1 MAMTISR
8 LIRFSVSP
16 SLLLSVLITASA
28 QPLPDEPPGR
38 WQLEALT
45 LKDQSQIRGLI
56 QSQTAAEIDF
66 AQVIQPP
73 GKPMYAVI
81 RVIPRTSVTKIERLD
96 EAEHLALFRRIALFR
111 NRAVIE
117 AGRMDQL
124 ELTSQSAGGSRVLHY
139 AGPWFELT
147 STADDE
153 QTRRCLVR
161 IEQFFRA
168 YRTLL
173 PPRIAQPKPLRVQLF
188 GSLDQ
193 YRDRLR
199 DLNLDLENAALY
211 SPREATILAASDLN
225 LFAERLAQ
233 VRREH
238 ERVRKDLARLDDGHE
253 QKLATLADELK
264 AAGYTP
270 DEIRAEQRQR
280 KASWKKELETTLA
293 TNVQRERSAEQKFD
307 VVTDK
312 MFRSLAHES
321 FHAWLDT
328 FVYPHDRHDGRR
340 PELERAGGELTR
352 PASGVRLQRRAA
364 TRPPERNARRRLHGV
379 RQPPLRDTQR
389 APGDP
394 VDGRRRLV
402 LGARARCVPL
412 HDGHPGDA
420 NVRARVRGGR
430 WRRPHVRRVGG
441 LPRRRLVH
449 REPHRHDDLARRR
462 DVDARAVGDRRS
474 LRSRPLPSRDRGQP
488 GSAGA
493 ARAGLPFDPRRLCQ
507 RRDVRRNRRLPDDIK
522 GRRPHVVEAAAS
534 HC

>member
-1 MAMTISR
+1 MGFNAKSQRRKDAKEGDCEEWNPNSTHSP
-8 LIRFSVSP
+8 SVSFAP
-16 SLLLSVLITASA
+16 FLLCAFALSLGTLASQGAA
-28 QPLPDEPPGR
+28 QPLADDPPGR
-38 WQLEALT
+38 WQLETLT

-56 QSQTAAEIDF
+56 QSQTDAEIDF

-81 RVIPRTSVTKIERLD
+81 RGIPRAKVTKIERLD
-96 EAEHLALFRRIALFR
+96 EAEHLALFRRFALFC

-124 ELTSQSAGGSRVLHY
+124 ELTSQSADGSRVLHY
-139 AGPWFELT
+139 AGTWFTLD

-173 PPRIAQPKPLRVQLF
+173 PPRVTEPKLLTVQLF

-199 DLNLDLENAALY
+199 ELKLDLDNAALY

-238 ERVRKDLARLDDGHE
+238 ERVRKDLDRIDKGHG
-253 QKLATLADELK
+253 QKLVTLADELK
-264 AAGYTP
+264 ASGYTQ
-270 DEIRAEQRQR
+270 DEITAEQRQR
-280 KASWKKELETTLA
+280 RASWKKELETTLA

-328 FVYPHDRHDGRR
+328 SVYPHDRHDVPRWLNEGLAQVFESGQLDGDSLRLDA
-340 PELERAGGELTR
+340 PDKERLAAL
-352 PASGVRLQRRAA
+352 RA
-364 TRPPERNARRRLHGV
+364 
-379 RQPPLRDTQR
+379 
-389 APGDP
+389 
-394 VDGRRRLV
+394 
-402 LGARARCVPL
+402 
-412 HDGHPGDA
+412 
-420 NVRARVRGGR
+420 
-430 WRRPHVRRVGG
+430 
-441 LPRRRLVH
+441 
-449 REPHRHDDLARRR
+449 DLA
-462 DVDARAVGDRRS
+462 AGQ
-474 LRSRPLPSRDRGQP
+474 PLPLAQLLTASERQFLGP
-488 GSAGA
+488 HAGA
-493 ARAGLPFDPRRLCQ
+493 APQRHYLYAWGLAHYLTFRHNLLASGRLDQYVAQESQRLDPIARFEQLAGQPIAEF
-507 RRDVRRNRRLPDDIK
+507 
-522 GRRPHVVEAAAS
+522 EAAWRAAMLEKP
-534 HC
+534 